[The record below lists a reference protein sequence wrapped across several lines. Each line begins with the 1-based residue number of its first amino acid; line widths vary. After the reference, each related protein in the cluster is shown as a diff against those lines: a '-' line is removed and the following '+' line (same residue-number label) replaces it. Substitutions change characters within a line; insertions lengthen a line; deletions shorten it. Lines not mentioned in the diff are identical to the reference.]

1 MSNHPIFLDIDTLPL
16 RFFPPLHY
24 PQIMPKLP
32 ISENGGKLGK
42 TLKSMIIISI
52 LKPESYC
59 IIPHRSLLGQTNK
72 QP

>member
-42 TLKSMIIISI
+42 TLKSMIINIDF
-52 LKPESYC
+52 E
-59 IIPHRSLLGQTNK
+59 T
-72 QP
+72 